1 MSAAPRTCSRFYCD
15 KVKARLCCADCRRRC
30 SNRCA
35 NDPSRCKLVEE
46 PAPPPPAYGNKA
58 GKRYRSFDPAC
69 AQRLYDKGLTD
80 SEIAERLG
88 VSAGAITGWR
98 HNEGLGPK
106 RRGRT

>member
-1 MSAAPRTCSRFYCD
+1 MSTRTCTRFYCD
-15 KVKARLCCADCRRRC
+15 KVKARLCCADCSRRC
-30 SNRCA
+30 DNRCLNSPEA
-35 NDPSRCKLVEE
+35 CGLLAAPE
-46 PAPPPPAYGNKA
+46 PPPTLGNKA
-58 GKRYRSFDPAC
+58 GKRYRSFDPAQ